1 MLNLVL
7 GRTDT
12 PALRALLAARGLPV
26 PAGLAS
32 PEEVAAVGLE
42 RLPHG
47 PVHNWGQE
55 DDQAGYASNSAAARR
70 ARILAVEEASK
81 AVLRKA

>member
-1 MLNLVL
+1 MAIPVA
-7 GRTDT
+7 T
-12 PALRALLAARGLPV
+12 PKALLADKGLPV

-47 PVHNWGQE
+47 PLHNWGLAE
-55 DDQAGYASNSAAARR
+55 DQAGYAPQSAAARR
-70 ARILAVEEASK
+70 ARIVAMEEAAK
-81 AVLRKA
+81 VVIGKT